1 MLVLSVTLVDKKDI
15 DKWNLAMRK
24 LEVSDKKRFA
34 LM

>member
-1 MLVLSVTLVDKKDI
+1 MLLLSVSLVDKKDI

-24 LEVSDKKRFA
+24 IEVSDKNRFA